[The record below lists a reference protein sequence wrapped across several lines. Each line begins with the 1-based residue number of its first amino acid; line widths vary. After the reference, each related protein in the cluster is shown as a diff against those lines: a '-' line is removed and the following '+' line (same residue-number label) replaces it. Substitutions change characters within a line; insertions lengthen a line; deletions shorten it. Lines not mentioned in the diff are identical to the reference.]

1 MGPREPLVTVPP
13 PKGCPTPKTASLPG
27 RCRVYGE
34 TIMRLMRNKPPAGV
48 GPRPGPPSG
57 GYSRERLAGGVLPG
71 VPSVILPDGP
81 LHSRGS
87 TTSSLEVLGV
97 TYYQSIL
104 VICTDFTDFSDS

>member
-1 MGPREPLVTVPP
+1 MGLGPQEPWADVPTSFRYRSP
-13 PKGCPTPKTASLPG
+13 QLHSPCWGLAQG
-27 RCRVYGE
+27 H
-34 TIMRLMRNKPPAGV
+34 
-48 GPRPGPPSG
+48 GPPVG
-57 GYSRERLAGGVLPG
+57 GYSRERLAGVLLPG

-87 TTSSLEVLGV
+87 TTSTLEVLGV